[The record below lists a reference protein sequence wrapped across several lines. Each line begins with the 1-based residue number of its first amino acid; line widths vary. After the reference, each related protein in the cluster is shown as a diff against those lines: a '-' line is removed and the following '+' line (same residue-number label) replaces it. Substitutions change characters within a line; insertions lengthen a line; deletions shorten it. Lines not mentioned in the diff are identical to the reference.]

1 MMKKIFKILL
11 AVISILVVG
20 VLMLYLFTNKF
31 ERKLNILDCEGIY
44 YKGLFEKPK
53 PGYLDFSE
61 NNAKVD
67 IANCLCEK
75 YIKNKDTAYKKEII
89 KDFFNSYLNYIKSPL
104 SITTVKVTKQKYM
117 QNSNIKLHD
126 YYLDIQLLVV

>member
-11 AVISILVVG
+11 AIISIVVVG

-89 KDFFNSYLNYIKSPL
+89 KLYDNIGLKWE
-104 SITTVKVTKQKYM
+104 KYEKP
-117 QNSNIKLHD
+117 NINADTICK
-126 YYLDIQLLVV
+126 YRGQIFIQAFDL